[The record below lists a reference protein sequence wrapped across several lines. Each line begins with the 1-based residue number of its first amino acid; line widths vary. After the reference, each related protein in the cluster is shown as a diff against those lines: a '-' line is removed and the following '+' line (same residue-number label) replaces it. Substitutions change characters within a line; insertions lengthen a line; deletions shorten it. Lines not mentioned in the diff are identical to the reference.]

1 VCEGDC
7 DGRPTT
13 HRCPKNHN
21 KETTLGYILR
31 VTPRDTE
38 TNVTGHAG
46 DINEITRAAINC
58 FGGQIHYDNSHGFLD
73 TQMNRDPRDL
83 RATLN

>member
-1 VCEGDC
+1 MCEGTL

-31 VTPRDTE
+31 VPPRDTE

-46 DINEITRAAINC
+46 GISEITRVVFNC
-58 FGGQIHYDNSHGFLD
+58 FGGQIHDRSHGFLD

-83 RATLN
+83 RVTLN